1 MSLKQSSNYLV
12 SHPIWV
18 LGIFLTLTL
27 LLGWQARN
35 FEIDASADTLLTQD
49 NRHYIES
56 RLVSR
61 TFSPDEFVL
70 LAYEPHSH
78 PLFSQ
83 QTYDDI
89 RAISAELSNF
99 ERAKSVQ
106 SILSVP
112 LLAPQSGQ
120 ISVSADLTDM
130 TLDQG
135 NYTAAEIS
143 EIFSGHPLYE
153 DLLVNADQTST
164 AIQISFHGDPELTR
178 LQNQITEI
186 QSNLL
191 DGSLT
196 DAQQQELR
204 VLQEQAE
211 PLEKALTLQRNTEIG
226 QIRELVSR
234 YSDRANLYLGGT
246 HVLGYQL
253 IQIIQQDLVVF
264 GLAIGFMICLVLLL
278 VFRRP
283 RWVIIPA
290 VSCFAS
296 VVLTMGL
303 LAMMGIK
310 ATVISANFIALQLI
324 LTLAIVVHLIVQYRE
339 LSRAHPEQGV
349 KELVVATLEAKVAP
363 CFYAGLTTSVGFCS
377 LLLADIQPVIS
388 FGYMMILAMAV
399 SILVS
404 LVLFPVLMVLF
415 PQEREPGRNT
425 YSQAFLGFFS
435 RISLAHPV
443 IVAFGSVGV
452 LVAIGLGTLRLD
464 VENSFINYFSE
475 STDVRRELGF
485 IDREFGG
492 STPLDIVY
500 SYPEEATDN
509 LVLTADTV
517 QLLQIVQENLNQRE
531 AIGKVLSL
539 VNFTEVA
546 RAMNSDRPLTEY
558 ELTSIYWLME
568 DSLRESLIGSF
579 IQPDSRQVR
588 ISARIQDTTPGLDR
602 GDLMASLESD
612 LTELFP
618 DVGSFTMTNLF
629 VLYQDAL
636 QKLFKSQ
643 IVTLG
648 LVFGVLLLAFALIF
662 RSMSVALI
670 ALAPNILTTLAILG
684 VMGWLAIPLDL
695 MTITISAIA
704 MGIAVDDTIHYVHRY
719 RQELKGRSAE
729 DAVRNAHNT
738 IGHAVLYTS
747 IIVALG
753 FSLLSFSDF
762 VPSIYFGLLTGLAM
776 VAALLT
782 NLTLLPVMLRCFV
795 GKTD

>member
-1 MSLKQSSNYLV
+1 MSLTKPSNYLV
-12 SHPIWV
+12 GHPLWV
-18 LGIFLTLTL
+18 LGVFLILTL

-61 TFSPDEFVL
+61 TFSPDEFIL
-70 LAYEPHSH
+70 LAYEPLSHS
-78 PLFSQ
+78 LFSQ

-89 RAISAELSNF
+89 RAISAELSSF

-120 ISVSADLTDM
+120 ISVNTDLAAM

-135 NYTAAEIS
+135 NYSAAEVR

-164 AIQISFHGDPELTR
+164 AIQVSFHDDPELTR

-186 QSNLL
+186 QSNALN
-191 DGSLT
+191 GSLT
-196 DAQQQELR
+196 DDQQEELR
-204 VLQEQAE
+204 ALQEQAE
-211 PLEKALTLQRNTEIG
+211 PLEKALTSQRNNEIG
-226 QIRELVSR
+226 QIRSLVSG

-253 IQIIQQDLVVF
+253 IQIIQQDLVAF
-264 GLAIGFMICLVLLL
+264 GLAIGLMICLVLLL

-283 RWVIIPA
+283 RWVVIPV
-290 VSCFAS
+290 VSCVAS
-296 VVLTMGL
+296 VGITMGL
-303 LAMMGIK
+303 LAMMDIK

-324 LTLAIVVHLIVQYRE
+324 LTLAIVIHLIVQYRE
-339 LSRAHPEQGV
+339 LSRSQPEQSV
-349 KELVVATLEAKVAP
+349 KELVVATLEAKTAP

-377 LLLADIQPVIS
+377 LVLADIQPVIS

-415 PQEREPGRNT
+415 PQEPEPRRNT
-425 YSQAFLGFFS
+425 FSQAVLGLFS
-435 RISLAHPV
+435 KVSLRHPAF
-443 IVAFGSVGV
+443 VALGSVGV
-452 LVAIGLGTLRLD
+452 LVAVGLGILRLD

-500 SYPEEATDN
+500 SYPESEDN

-517 QLLQIVQENLNQRE
+517 QLMQVVQENLDQRE

-546 RAMNSDRPLTEY
+546 RAMNNDRPLTEY

-568 DSLRESLIGSF
+568 ESLRESLMGSF
-579 IQPDSRQVR
+579 VQPDARQVR

-602 GDLMASLESD
+602 GNLMASLESD
-612 LTELFP
+612 LAELFP
-618 DVGSFTMTNLF
+618 EAGSFTLTNLF

-648 LVFGVLLLAFALIF
+648 LVFVVLLVAFALIF
-662 RSMSVALI
+662 RSVGIALV

-684 VMGWLAIPLDL
+684 VMGWLGIPLDL

-719 RQELKGRSAE
+719 RQELRDQSAE
-729 DAVRNAHNT
+729 DAIRNTHNS

-762 VPSIYFGLLTGLAM
+762 VPSVYFGLLTGLAM
-776 VAALLT
+776 IAALLI
-782 NLTLLPVMLRCFV
+782 NLTLLPVMLRHFV
-795 GKTD
+795 GKAD